1 MQKCSTGN
9 ARSLNKKSGN
19 FRKKMF
25 RLYPSFVYPELNFF
39 LDFSPLW
46 MLKWSTIG
54 NPISGSGA
62 GLRPIGKDPNFVEDL
77 REIFNISIPI
87 LHEDDK
93 NETYRTY
100 FTGNGRNK
108 WPNPNLVSS
117 TWREV
122 VSVSVLKKLIIIK
135 PQKCASKFSYNKV
148 FLFFVQLI

>member
-1 MQKCSTGN
+1 MPGLSVKKVGISKKKC
-9 ARSLNKKSGN
+9 
-19 FRKKMF
+19 FVI
-25 RLYPSFVYPELNFF
+25 LYPTFIYPELNFF
-39 LDFSPLW
+39 LDFSPLC

-122 VSVSVLKKLIIIK
+122 VSVSVLKKLIIIE
-135 PQKCASKFSYNKV
+135 PQKCASKFSYTKV
-148 FLFFVQLI
+148 FLFFVKLI

>member
-1 MQKCSTGN
+1 MPGLSI
-9 ARSLNKKSGN
+9 KKVGISE
-19 FRKKMF
+19 KKMF